1 MSPQAAG
8 AMLGLAFACGALLAA
23 ARLGATRTPGLARR
37 IAPFIPASA
46 ASVALR
52 RPPASTMSTV
62 VALLRPS
69 PSAASVNSLRE
80 RLARA
85 GRAGE
90 VDQYRIEQVAF
101 GLTGVLAGGALG
113 LVAVARSGPAIAMLL
128 LPLFGAGVALLLA
141 DRRLARQASRR
152 RTRVSQQLPTVAE
165 LLAFAVAA
173 GESPVVAI
181 ERVTRTVSGDLSGE
195 FAGAIADLRAGAPLD
210 SALRGVAS
218 RTASP
223 EVERF
228 VDGLVVA
235 IERGTP
241 LVDVLRAQ
249 AADARAAGRR
259 SLIETAGRKD
269 VLMLVPVVFLI
280 LPTVVLIA
288 LFPGFQSLQLVVP

>member
-223 EVERF
+223 
-228 VDGLVVA
+228 D
-235 IERGTP
+235 
-241 LVDVLRAQ
+241 VDVLRAQ